1 MIALAGPKPS
11 CAYPKNQSMMKFL
24 SSVALLAVLPVLN
37 KDLPED
43 LPINKIQVIG
53 SHNSYKKAIDPALFR
68 LFQQRD
74 SVDASKIDYEH
85 IPLADQLDMGLLNLE
100 IDVYADEQGGRFAH
114 PKGLEWAKGQA
125 PYDPDGVMRQP
136 GFKILHIPDLDF
148 RSDALTL
155 KQCLTGLRSWSDKH
169 PDHYPVFITLEAKD
183 GVSSNKELTEPEPF
197 TPALFDELD
206 KVLEDGLGKEHLI
219 TPDMVRGQYAT
230 LESAVLSGNWPTL
243 KAARGKFLFILDDND
258 RKRDMYIAGHP
269 SLKGRVLFVNAEPG
283 TPEAATMIRNNP
295 TMPEIKGLVEKGYI
309 IRTRADADTKE
320 ARMNDKTDFMA
331 ACTSGAQ
338 IITTDYY
345 RKSTHFKSDYVVGFE
360 GGSKYLRLNPV
371 FGKGR

>member
-1 MIALAGPKPS
+1 MVKTLLNI
-11 CAYPKNQSMMKFL
+11 
-24 SSVALLAVLPVLN
+24 VLLASLPVMYDRN
-37 KDLPED
+37 LPED

-68 LFQQRD
+68 LFKERD
-74 SVDASKIDYEH
+74 SADASKIDYEH
-85 IPLADQLDMGLLNLE
+85 ISMAEQLDMGLLNLE
-100 IDVYADEQGGRFAH
+100 IDVYADEQGGRYAH

-125 PYDPDGVMRQP
+125 PYDPDGVMKQP

-155 KQCLTGLRSWSDKH
+155 KQCLAGLRAWSDKH

-183 GVSSNKELTEPEPF
+183 GLSRNKELTEPEPF

-206 KVLEDGLGKEHLI
+206 KVLEEGLGKEHLI

-230 LESAVLSGNWPTL
+230 LESAVLGGSWPTL
-243 KAARGKFLFILDDND
+243 KAARGRFLFILDDHD

-269 SLKGRVLFVNAEPG
+269 SLKGRILFVNAAAG
-283 TPEAATMIRNNP
+283 TPEAATMILNDP
-295 TMPEIKGLVEKGYI
+295 HMPEIKNLVEKGYI

-320 ARMNDKTDFMA
+320 ARMNDKKDFVA
-331 ACTSGAQ
+331 ACNSGAQ

-345 RKSTHFKSDYVVGFE
+345 RKSTHFKSDYVVSFE
-360 GGSKYLRLNPV
+360 GGNKYLRLNPV
-371 FGKGR
+371 FGKAR

>member
-1 MIALAGPKPS
+1 MIKTLFGVV
-11 CAYPKNQSMMKFL
+11 ML
-24 SSVALLAVLPVLN
+24 TVLPVTYD

-68 LFQQRD
+68 LFQQQD
-74 SVDASKIDYEH
+74 PESAGKIDYEH
-85 IPLADQLDMGLLNLE
+85 IPMTDQLDMGLLNLE
-100 IDVYADEQGGRFAH
+100 IDIYADEKGGRYAH

-125 PYDPDGVMRQP
+125 PYDPDGVMMQP

-155 KQCLTGLRSWSDKH
+155 KQCLESLRSWSEKH

-183 GVSSNKELTEPEPF
+183 GMSHKDLTEPEPF

-206 KVLEDGLGKEHLI
+206 KVLEEGLGKEHLV
-219 TPDMVRGQYAT
+219 TPDMVRGQYTT

-243 KAARGKFLFILDDND
+243 KAARGRFLFILDDHD
-258 RKRDMYIAGHP
+258 RKRAMYIAGHP
-269 SLKGRVLFVNAEPG
+269 SLKGRVLFVNADAG

-295 TMPEIKGLVEKGYI
+295 TMPEIKSLVEKGYI

-320 ARMNDKTDFMA
+320 ARMNDKTDFVA
-331 ACTSGAQ
+331 ACNSGGQ

-345 RKSTHFKSDYVVGFE
+345 RKSTHFKSEYVVSF
-360 GGSKYLRLNPV
+360 GGGNKYLRLNPV
-371 FGKGR
+371 FERGR